1 MVYDDISCLLLQK
14 FTHKNAKLNQPL
26 FFVTSYSQI
35 SQLAKINLSFDQ
47 ALVKLIWAIFKTS
60 FIFGI

>member
-35 SQLAKINLSFDQ
+35 SQLAKMDLSFDQ
-47 ALVKLIWAIFKTS
+47 ALVKLI
-60 FIFGI
+60 